1 MNPRVLLLACVLLS
15 GVACAV
21 ADATTALTTR
31 EQVEQLLA
39 GELASGSSA
48 ITVARF
54 LDAHGIAHGKP
65 ESAGPTVLL
74 IGSVPNLRAAA
85 PAAHITLQLRFSFLQ
100 DRLIGYSFTELAA
113 PGAAPAR

>member
-15 GVACAV
+15 GVAHAGP
-21 ADATTALTTR
+21 AALNTR

-48 ITVARF
+48 AAVARF
-54 LDAHGIAHGKP
+54 LDAHGIAHGKAEP
-65 ESAGPTVLL
+65 AGPTVLL
-74 IGSVPNLRAAA
+74 TGSVPNLRGTT
-85 PAAHITLQLRFSFLQ
+85 PAVRITLQMRFSFLQ

-113 PGAAPAR
+113 PGAAAAR